1 MYCPEI
7 NALSI
12 NAGAKYFN
20 VDQTTLPSLWCRCAE
35 ENAVTTMVAKD
46 VPSAVDMSNESGT
59 PTIGSKYTI
68 IGTITIPPPIPKIP
82 DKKPATQPASKQKK
96 KKVNILI
103 LYIYAAHVWMVWN
116 NVACEKRKQV
126 SYRRML
132 RFQFAPRLYCFH
144 QITPPQTLS
153 WLYDKPLF

>member
-7 NALSI
+7 KALII

-59 PTIGSKYTI
+59 PTIGS
-68 IGTITIPPPIPKIP
+68 
-82 DKKPATQPASKQKK
+82 
-96 KKVNILI
+96 
-103 LYIYAAHVWMVWN
+103 
-116 NVACEKRKQV
+116 R
-126 SYRRML
+126 
-132 RFQFAPRLYCFH
+132 
-144 QITPPQTLS
+144 
-153 WLYDKPLF
+153 